1 MPQSYINFLTYIP
14 DWLSVILLSALPVT
28 ELRASLPIAIFSYGM
43 SYAQAIILVLIGNA
57 IPILFVFLLLTPF
70 LAWAKKHSSLIY
82 HLLENHL
89 QKLQLKHGP
98 KYHRWG
104 ALFLFVF
111 VAVPLP
117 GSGVWTGSVLAVL
130 FGMKPRLAVPAIVL
144 GMVVSALVVL
154 LLSLSVSR

>member
-1 MPQSYINFLTYIP
+1 MLP

-28 ELRASLPIAIFSYGM
+28 ELRASLPVAVLSYGLSPM
-43 SYAQAIILVLIGNA
+43 QAMLFALIGNT
-57 IPILFVFLLLTPF
+57 IPLMLIFLLLTPL
-70 LAWAKKHSSLIY
+70 LAWAKQHSPVIH
-82 HLLENHL
+82 HLMENHL
-89 QKLQLKHGP
+89 RKLEIRHGQ

-111 VAVPLP
+111 VAIPLP

-144 GMVVSALVVL
+144 GMVGSALIVL
-154 LLSLSVSR
+154 LLLSGISW